1 MEYTQYS
8 VHSTHYTRITMH
20 TILGTQYTLYLVNT
34 TQYTPKKYNV
44 KIVISEVYAFLV
56 LQCTVSGR

>member
-44 KIVISEVYAFLV
+44 KIVISEVYASFE
-56 LQCTVSGR
+56 LQCTVSGQ